1 MYAYFNCFS
10 KRDCKLISQS
20 QNFSKIFNFCDHVDK
35 SDQIFFC
42 ALWTSLLNIKYR
54 LSFAERSIEVVS
66 ILVLATEYLGLF
78 LSDADGDN
86 AVKHLQSTL
95 QASS

>member
-1 MYAYFNCFS
+1 
-10 KRDCKLISQS
+10 
-20 QNFSKIFNFCDHVDK
+20 
-35 SDQIFFC
+35 
-42 ALWTSLLNIKYR
+42 LNIKYR

-78 LSDADGDN
+78 LSDAGGDN

-95 QASS
+95 QAPSLKVSFPFHILQMVASCKSRFTFSIDNPIRFPPSFTQNTTCPVC

>member
-1 MYAYFNCFS
+1 
-10 KRDCKLISQS
+10 
-20 QNFSKIFNFCDHVDK
+20 
-35 SDQIFFC
+35 
-42 ALWTSLLNIKYR
+42 LNIKYR